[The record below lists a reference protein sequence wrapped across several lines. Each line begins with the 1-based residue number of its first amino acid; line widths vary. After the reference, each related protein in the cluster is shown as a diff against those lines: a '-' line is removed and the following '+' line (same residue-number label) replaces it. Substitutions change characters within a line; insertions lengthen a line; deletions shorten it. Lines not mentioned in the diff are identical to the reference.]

1 MWYTTGNLVVNFV
14 EVFIFAP
21 ADKTYRYKH
30 RHRQVS
36 TVTQSLKKALSVGL
50 NQVSALPTLQ
60 PKYGNRTICR
70 KVVFFSMYKSCVVFY
85 TQGNKQKSRNLLILS
100 VLIQG

>member
-21 ADKTYRYKH
+21 ADKTYRYIY

-36 TVTQSLKKALSVGL
+36 TVTQSLRRAFSVGL
-50 NQVSALPTLQ
+50 NQVSAFLPFGPNMATEPL
-60 PKYGNRTICR
+60 
-70 KVVFFSMYKSCVVFY
+70 
-85 TQGNKQKSRNLLILS
+85 
-100 VLIQG
+100 